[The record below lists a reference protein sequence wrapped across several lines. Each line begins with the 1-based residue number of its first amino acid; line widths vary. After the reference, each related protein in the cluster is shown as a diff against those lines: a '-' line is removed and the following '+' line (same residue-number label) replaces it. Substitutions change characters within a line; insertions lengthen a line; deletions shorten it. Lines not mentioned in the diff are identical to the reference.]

1 MTHLTPV
8 IVINGCGLSVVP
20 MTLGEITKK
29 AALPEFGFSARR
41 LTAWWARQDLD
52 PEPNGYEPSIF

>member
-20 MTLGEITKK
+20 MSLGGITKK
-29 AALPEFGFSARR
+29 AALPSSFDFSEVN
-41 LTAWWARQDLD
+41 AWWARQDLN
-52 PEPNGYEPSIF
+52 PEPDVYEPS